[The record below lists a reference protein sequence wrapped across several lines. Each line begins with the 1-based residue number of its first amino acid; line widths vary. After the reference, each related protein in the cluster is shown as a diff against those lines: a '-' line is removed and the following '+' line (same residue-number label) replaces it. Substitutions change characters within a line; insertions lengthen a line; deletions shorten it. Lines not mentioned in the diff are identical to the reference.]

1 MQTKRTY
8 RLHAFTMQEL
18 LVGLVVSSLIIG
30 MMYTIYA
37 QINKQL
43 FVYKA
48 QQDELMT
55 FNQFK
60 QLLSNDVQRAKQI
73 EKQND
78 GSLVLTFS
86 DERYTYTM
94 KEKFVIRNRNN
105 GIRDTLA
112 IAITKMDLD
121 LASTEDSEYQ
131 TLRMTT
137 HLLDEEIV
145 LFEAKRTSVA
155 ERINALFLDEY

>member
-1 MQTKRTY
+1 
-8 RLHAFTMQEL
+8 MQEL

>member
-60 QLLSNDVQRAKQI
+60 QLLSNDVQRSKQI